1 MDEILEAFEAEKN
14 ELDIYFSFVH
24 KFEKIEKKRRFPTHK
39 LLNVKLS
46 KKAKQQKNYHNPP
59 ELRQILLSNSYLLL
73 YAMVE
78 KFVRKGISHI
88 IETVGNLP
96 NEENNLLDNLN
107 EALQKL
113 WRKEQIDAIMKAA
126 ITARE
131 NYIFQTFL
139 SVFTAK
145 RAIKLSEFQ
154 PAGNIDAKTI
164 KHCAECYG
172 FAIPPFNE
180 NYRSA
185 NKFLTTIKDNRNNL
199 AHGRISFV
207 ECAAQDTSQDILT
220 AKKEIFA
227 YVGEFLNQI
236 KTYIDN
242 ENYLI
247 PTNSL

>member
-1 MDEILEAFEAEKN
+1 MDEILEAFEAEKQ

-24 KFEKIEKKRRFPTHK
+24 KFEKIEKKRRYTNYK
-39 LLNVKLS
+39 LENVKLS
-46 KKAKQQKNYHNPP
+46 KKAKQQKNSHNPP

-113 WRKEQIDAIMKAA
+113 WRKEQTDAIMKAA
-126 ITARE
+126 ITVRE

-139 SVFTAK
+139 SVFTDK

-154 PAGNIDAKTI
+154 PAGNIDAEQIEFSAK
-164 KHCAECYG
+164 CYG
-172 FAIPPFNE
+172 FLSPNA
-180 NYRSA
+180 NYKKACSLLR
-185 NKFLTTIKDNRNNL
+185 TIKDNRNNL

-242 ENYLI
+242 ENYLKQC
-247 PTNSL
+247 